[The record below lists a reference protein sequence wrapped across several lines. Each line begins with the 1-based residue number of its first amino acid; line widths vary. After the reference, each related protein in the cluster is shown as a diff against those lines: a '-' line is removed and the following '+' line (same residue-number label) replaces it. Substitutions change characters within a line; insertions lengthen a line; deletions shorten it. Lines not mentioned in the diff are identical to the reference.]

1 MNTPEDLKFSRSDE
15 WLRSEG
21 EIVTIGISDYAQHE
35 LGEVVYLEL
44 PEVGSTIKQG
54 TSFGV
59 VESVKAVSELNAP
72 VSGEVVEANLAAV
85 DEPSL
90 LNESPYEEGWLI
102 KVRASNSNA
111 DLMDATAYAEYRAD

>member
-21 EIVTIGISDYAQHE
+21 EIATIGISDYAQHE

-44 PEVGSTIKQG
+44 PEVGTTIKQG
-54 TSFGV
+54 ASFGV

-72 VSGEVVEANLAAV
+72 VSGEVVEANTAAA
-85 DEPSL
+85 DDPSL
-90 LNESPYEEGWLI
+90 LNSSPYQDGWLI
-102 KVRASNSNA
+102 KVRATDTNA
-111 DLMDATAYAEYRAD
+111 DLLDAAAYAEYRDA

>member
-15 WLRSEG
+15 WLRQDG
-21 EIVTIGISDYAQHE
+21 DIATIGISDYAQHE

-44 PEVGSTIKQG
+44 PEIGTAIKQG
-54 TSFGV
+54 ASFGV

-102 KVRASNSNA
+102 KVRTSEANA
-111 DLMDATAYAEYRAD
+111 DLLDAAAYAEYRAD